1 MRGAGGACADQTA
14 GVSALL
20 NEKDTKLQALAL
32 QKLDTLVD
40 RFWAELADSVPRIE
54 ELYEDESFPERKLAA
69 LVASKVYFYL
79 GELDDALSFALGA
92 DNLFDVEV
100 RSEYIETVV
109 SKAIDEYIAQRNA
122 PPAERSV
129 DARLEAIVDKMQ
141 QRCLSDRAYHQ
152 ALGVALEAGR
162 LDTVQRVFEET
173 RDQTLLTYVL
183 EVVMGAVASP
193 ALRSEVLHLLVKL
206 FQSLPSP
213 DYFSIA
219 QCYVYLN
226 EPQAASQLLFS
237 LLEAAAGQGED
248 GGEPLLVAYQIAFD
262 LVESATQEFLT
273 HLRGD
278 LERRTGGGEAK
289 AQESGARDA
298 GLPAWSARIRQIL
311 TGEESIQLYRDFL
324 KSANHADLA
333 ILKGSKDLLDAHYS
347 AYHSAMSLSNAFMN
361 AGTTSD
367 QFLRENLDWLAKA
380 SNWSKFTA
388 TAALGVLNK
397 GNLKEGLNILR
408 PYLPSDGPSS
418 SVYSEG
424 GSLFALGLIHANH
437 GAEVLGLLT
446 NMLRTNTAEVVQHGA
461 ALGLG
466 AAGMATE
473 NEEVYEELRTVLY
486 SDSAVAGE
494 AAGYA
499 MGLVYLGTGSERATE
514 EMVQYAQ
521 ETQHEKIIRGL
532 AVGIALLN
540 YGRESNAEA
549 TIEVLL
555 SNRDAII
562 RYGGV
567 YAIALAYAGT
577 GNNRAISRLL
587 HIAVSDGSDDVRRAA
602 VTALG
607 FLLLR
612 NPAQVPQIVQ
622 LLSES
627 YNPHVRYGSA
637 LALGIACAGTGLDA
651 AVDLLEPLTKDPV
664 DFVRQGACIA
674 LGMIFIEQNDTLNP
688 RVQAGRKTFDRI
700 LSEKHEEAMAKFGA
714 ALAQGLIDAGGR
726 NVTITLQGRGGSN
739 KTAAIVGMALFAQY
753 WYWFPMAHFASLAF
767 TPTAVIGLTRELE
780 APELQLVSRARP
792 SLFAYPP
799 PVPVASERKLEKVET
814 AVLSTTAKSQARQR
828 TKERKKAA
836 QEGGEAMDTDD
847 APPASK
853 DDAPPAEEKPAD
865 AAPKKGPEPSS
876 ETLPNCS
883 RVTPFQLK
891 YVAFA
896 ADSRFVPVRAIGA
909 RRTDAWSAAEGD
921 ALPALAAPPRADGEK
936 DGAAPSADAAHARR
950 LAGFTPAGGGGIVLL
965 RDREPGKPFAR
976 VNMRGDAQA
985 DGERR
990 DGDQVA
996 AVANAPDQDAEDKG
1010 PTGVDAAREQ
1020 PPPAGEDVDM
1030 DTGAEAR

>member
-109 SKAIDEYIAQRNA
+109 SKAIDEYIAQRNV

-237 LLEAAAGQGED
+237 LLEAAAGRGED

-289 AQESGARDA
+289 AQEGGAPDA

-486 SDSAVAGE
+486 SD
-494 AAGYA
+494 
-499 MGLVYLGTGSERATE
+499 
-514 EMVQYAQ
+514 
-521 ETQHEKIIRGL
+521 
-532 AVGIALLN
+532 
-540 YGRESNAEA
+540 
-549 TIEVLL
+549 
-555 SNRDAII
+555 
-562 RYGGV
+562 
-567 YAIALAYAGT
+567 
-577 GNNRAISRLL
+577 
-587 HIAVSDGSDDVRRAA
+587 
-602 VTALG
+602 
-607 FLLLR
+607 
-612 NPAQVPQIVQ
+612 
-622 LLSES
+622 
-627 YNPHVRYGSA
+627 
-637 LALGIACAGTGLDA
+637 
-651 AVDLLEPLTKDPV
+651 
-664 DFVRQGACIA
+664 
-674 LGMIFIEQNDTLNP
+674 
-688 RVQAGRKTFDRI
+688 
-700 LSEKHEEAMAKFGA
+700 
-714 ALAQGLIDAGGR
+714 
-726 NVTITLQGRGGSN
+726 
-739 KTAAIVGMALFAQY
+739 
-753 WYWFPMAHFASLAF
+753 
-767 TPTAVIGLTRELE
+767 
-780 APELQLVSRARP
+780 
-792 SLFAYPP
+792 
-799 PVPVASERKLEKVET
+799 
-814 AVLSTTAKSQARQR
+814 
-828 TKERKKAA
+828 
-836 QEGGEAMDTDD
+836 
-847 APPASK
+847 
-853 DDAPPAEEKPAD
+853 
-865 AAPKKGPEPSS
+865 
-876 ETLPNCS
+876 
-883 RVTPFQLK
+883 
-891 YVAFA
+891 
-896 ADSRFVPVRAIGA
+896 
-909 RRTDAWSAAEGD
+909 
-921 ALPALAAPPRADGEK
+921 
-936 DGAAPSADAAHARR
+936 
-950 LAGFTPAGGGGIVLL
+950 
-965 RDREPGKPFAR
+965 
-976 VNMRGDAQA
+976 
-985 DGERR
+985 
-990 DGDQVA
+990 
-996 AVANAPDQDAEDKG
+996 
-1010 PTGVDAAREQ
+1010 
-1020 PPPAGEDVDM
+1020 
-1030 DTGAEAR
+1030 